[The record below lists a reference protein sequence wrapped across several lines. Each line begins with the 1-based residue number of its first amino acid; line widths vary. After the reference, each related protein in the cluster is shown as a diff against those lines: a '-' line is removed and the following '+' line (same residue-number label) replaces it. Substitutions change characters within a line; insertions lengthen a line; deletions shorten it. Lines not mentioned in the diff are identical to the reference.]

1 MSSRRDFLRLAGT
14 GATLLVGGACTGTRS
29 ISKAAAQA
37 TGGAVPQAA
46 PGIVRIG
53 SNENPFG
60 PGPGALRAI
69 QDNLKE
75 ANRYPFKAVHELT
88 EAIAGSLR
96 IDSSQIAVG
105 CGSSELL
112 DASVAAFTSAD
123 RPLVTAEPTFEAP
136 AGHATDRGAPV
147 VSVRVD
153 ANGRLDL
160 DGMLDRSEGS
170 GLVYLCNPNNPT
182 ATVHGA
188 AHVAS
193 FVERLHRRS
202 PEATVLIDEA
212 YHEYV
217 DDPAYRTAIPL
228 ALEDPHVVVTRTFS
242 KVHGM
247 AGLRVG
253 YAVAQAATIGR
264 LRPWIGSLSMSILG
278 ACAAQASLGDAAHIE
293 SQRALN
299 RETRAK
305 TLEAFRAAGF
315 TAFDS
320 QANFIM
326 VNIRRDARAFG
337 AACLARGIQIGRPFP
352 PLNHYARISMGTPE
366 EMALATRVC
375 LDVLS
380 RPPAAATTT
389 ELRRFDDAA
398 ARAC

>member
-1 MSSRRDFLRLAGT
+1 MASRRDFLKLAGT
-14 GATLLVGGACTGTRS
+14 GVTLLGGGACAGARS
-29 ISKAAAQA
+29 RSKAVAQA
-37 TGGAVPQAA
+37 TDGTAPAAA

-75 ANRYPFKAVHELT
+75 ANRYPFRALGELN
-88 EAIAGSLR
+88 EAIASSLR
-96 IDSSQIAVG
+96 VDSSQVVVG

-112 DASVAAFTSAD
+112 DAAVAAFTSAD
-123 RPLVTAEPTFEAP
+123 RALVTAEPTFEAP
-136 AGHATDRGAPV
+136 AGHAAERGAPV
-147 VSVRVD
+147 LSVRVD
-153 ANGRLDL
+153 ASGRLDL
-160 DGMLDRSEGS
+160 DGMLDRSARC
-170 GLVYLCNPNNPT
+170 GLVYFCNPNNPT

-188 AHVAS
+188 EDVTG
-193 FVERLHRRS
+193 FVEHLHVRT
-202 PEATVLIDEA
+202 PGATVLIDEA

-228 ALEDPHVVVTRTFS
+228 AIGDPRVIVTRTFS

-253 YAVAQAATIGR
+253 YAVGQAETVRR

-278 ACAAQASLGDAAHIE
+278 ASAARASLGDAAHVE
-293 SQRALN
+293 SQRAVN
-299 RETRAK
+299 RRTRASALK
-305 TLEAFRAAGF
+305 AFRAAGF

-337 AACLARGIQIGRPFP
+337 AACLNRGIQIGRPFP
-352 PLNHYARISMGTPE
+352 PLDQYARISMGTPD
-366 EMALATRVC
+366 EMTLAMRVC

-380 RPPAAATTT
+380 QPPAPPATA

>member
-1 MSSRRDFLRLAGT
+1 MSSRRDFLKLAGT
-14 GATLLVGGACTGTRS
+14 GVTLLGGAACTGARS
-29 ISKAAAQA
+29 GSRAAVKAA
-37 TGGAVPQAA
+37 GGATPTAQ
-46 PGIVRIG
+46 PGVVRIG

-60 PGPGALRAI
+60 PGPAALRAI
-69 QDNLKE
+69 QGNLPE
-75 ANRYPFKAVHELT
+75 ANRYPFRAVGELA
-88 EAIAGSLR
+88 EAIAAAQR
-96 IDSSQIAVG
+96 VDASQVAVA

-112 DASVAAFTSAD
+112 EAAVSTFTAAD
-123 RPLVTAEPTFEAP
+123 RGLVTAEPTFEAP
-136 AGHATDRGAPV
+136 ADHAAGRGAPV
-147 VSVRVD
+147 VGVRVD

-160 DGMLDRSEGS
+160 DGMLDRSAGS

-188 AHVAS
+188 TAITG
-193 FVERLHRRS
+193 FVERLHQRS
-202 PEATVLIDEA
+202 PDATVLIDEA

-228 ALEDPHVVVTRTFS
+228 ALADPRVIVTRTFS

-253 YAVAQAATIGR
+253 YAVGQAATIRR

-278 ACAAQASLGDAAHIE
+278 AAAARASLGDAAHIE

-299 RETRAK
+299 RQTRASA
-305 TLEAFRAAGF
+305 LDAFRAAGF

-337 AACLARGIQIGRPFP
+337 AACLDRGIQIGRPFP
-352 PLNHYARISMGTPE
+352 PLDQYARISMGTPD
-366 EMALATRVC
+366 EMAHAMRVC
-375 LDVLS
+375 LDLLS
-380 RPPAAATTT
+380 LPPATATTA

>member
-1 MSSRRDFLRLAGT
+1 MASRRDFLKLAGT
-14 GATLLVGGACTGTRS
+14 GVTLLGGAACTATRS
-29 ISKAAAQA
+29 SSRAVAEA
-37 TGGAVPQAA
+37 TAGQPAAVP
-46 PGIVRIG
+46 GVVRIG

-69 QDNLKE
+69 QGNLGE
-75 ANRYPFKAVHELT
+75 ANRYPFRALGELT
-88 EAIAGSLR
+88 ESIASTLR
-96 IDSSQIAVG
+96 VDSSQIVVG

-112 DASVAAFTSAD
+112 DAAVATFTSAD
-123 RPLVTAEPTFEAP
+123 RGLVTAEPTFEAP
-136 AGHATDRGAPV
+136 AGHATDRGAQV

-153 ANGRLDL
+153 ASGRLDL
-160 DGMLDRSEGS
+160 DGMLERSTGC

-188 AHVAS
+188 SAVTG
-193 FVERLHRRS
+193 FLERLRQRS

-228 ALEDPHVVVTRTFS
+228 ALADPRVIVTRTFS

-253 YAVAQAATIGR
+253 YAVGQAETVGR

-278 ACAAQASLGDAAHIE
+278 AAAARASLGDAAHIE
-293 SQRALN
+293 SQRVMN
-299 RETRAK
+299 RQTRASA
-305 TLEAFRAAGF
+305 LEAFRAAGF

-326 VNIRRDARAFG
+326 VNIRREARAFG

-352 PLNHYARISMGTPE
+352 PLDQYARISMGTPD
-366 EMALATRVC
+366 EMALAMGVC

-380 RPPAAATTT
+380 QPPAAATTT